1 MLELEQKVEEV
12 ESVLAQLK
20 VDIKELLV
28 DLKELSSQGQDTM
41 ILKPTRESVARY
53 TS

>member
-1 MLELEQKVEEV
+1 MLELEQRAEEV

-20 VDIKELLV
+20 VDVKDLLV
-28 DLKELSSQGQDTM
+28 DLNELSSQGQDTM

>member
-1 MLELEQKVEEV
+1 MTGHNGEASYCIEQNGGGGRVLELEQKVGEV

-28 DLKELSSQGQDTM
+28 DLNE
-41 ILKPTRESVARY
+41 
-53 TS
+53 

>member
-1 MLELEQKVEEV
+1 MVKPVIVSSKMGGGRVLELEQKVEEV

-28 DLKELSSQGQDTM
+28 D
-41 ILKPTRESVARY
+41 
-53 TS
+53 